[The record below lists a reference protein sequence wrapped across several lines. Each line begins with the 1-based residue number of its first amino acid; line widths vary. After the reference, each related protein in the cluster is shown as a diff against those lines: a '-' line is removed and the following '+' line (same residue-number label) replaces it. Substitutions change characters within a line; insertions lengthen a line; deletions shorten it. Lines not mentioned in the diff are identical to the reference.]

1 MGEKITAEQ
10 LFNTIVAINKQIS
23 NMENC
28 YKALKDVYPEDIVAH
43 TLKVLGDEINRLRE
57 QLDIFK
63 STDVGVI
70 KNTVYSKQFDGE
82 ICKTLYGEA

>member
-10 LFNTIVAINKQIS
+10 LFNTIIAINKQIQ
-23 NMENC
+23 NMEKC
-28 YKALKDVYPEDIVAH
+28 CGLLKRNFVKDESAY
-43 TLKVLGDEINRLRE
+43 TLKILGDEINRLKE

-70 KNTVYSKQFDGE
+70 KNTVYSNQFDGE
-82 ICKTLYGEA
+82 ICKTLYGEV